1 MLRKGMLSP
10 VLWLSSFSV
19 TTKRSTLLRFDYFV
33 TSCSGLTSWHNS
45 TWFWV
50 SALLCRFC
58 YNGWAFML
66 LWVLLWLHSGSA
78 RQLYYI
84 SWSDLRLSGI
94 DYSCCCNIDY
104 HCTYCGDNYDIC
116 DADISDIQCRFAFL
130 SAFYTVT
137 AAMTTTL
144 YQMLR
149 RYCLGNTGLW
159 FEPIL
164 TGFSRWIYLLT
175 RDLVR

>member
-1 MLRKGMLSP
+1 M
-10 VLWLSSFSV
+10 VV
-19 TTKRSTLLRFDYFV
+19 D
-33 TSCSGLTSWHNS
+33 
-45 TWFWV
+45 
-50 SALLCRFC
+50 FC
-58 YNGWAFML
+58 CNGWDYIL

-137 AAMTTTL
+137 MAMTTTL

-149 RYCLGNTGLW
+149 RYCLGNPGL
-159 FEPIL
+159 
-164 TGFSRWIYLLT
+164 YLSQYWPGLADKSICWRET
-175 RDLVR
+175 SLGNYCSAYVRLETAVWSHDE